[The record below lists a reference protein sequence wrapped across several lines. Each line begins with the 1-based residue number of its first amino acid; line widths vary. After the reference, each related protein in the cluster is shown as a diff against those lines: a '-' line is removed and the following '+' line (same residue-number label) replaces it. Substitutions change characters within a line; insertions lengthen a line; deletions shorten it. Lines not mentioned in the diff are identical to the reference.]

1 MFCLPGRFDKAAA
14 VAAETAE
21 ARVFAAKHLLD
32 RAVAQRVERAA
43 LKQTFAAKIR
53 CYDEQTSLQ
62 VRDNH

>member
-1 MFCLPGRFDKAAA
+1 M
-14 VAAETAE
+14 AAETAE